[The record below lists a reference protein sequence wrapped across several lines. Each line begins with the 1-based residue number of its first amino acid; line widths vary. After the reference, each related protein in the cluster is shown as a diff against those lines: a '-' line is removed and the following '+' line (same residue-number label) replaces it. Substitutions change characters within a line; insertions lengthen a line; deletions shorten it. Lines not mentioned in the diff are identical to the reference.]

1 MEAVQEAKSVIQR
14 LNDERADQNVWIAL
28 FEKATE
34 VGEEFEI
41 PPSTSRRVGRQVHR
55 MNHPINDPSEYL
67 RVLLYLVFLDHLA
80 TEISSHVIKNEA
92 RFSGPCLVPN
102 KLHTLT
108 DQTTNSIFDSFRT
121 DIGDRQAFLDEVRWK
136 TRWNMVDGQK
146 PQTVLEKLNVTNQD
160 LYPNIYAIFTVLIT
174 MPVSS
179 ASSERSFSAMRRVKN
194 CLRAKQWVMRD
205 YQIYRC
211 YTSTEQ

>member
-1 MEAVQEAKSVIQR
+1 
-14 LNDERADQNVWIAL
+14 
-28 FEKATE
+28 
-34 VGEEFEI
+34 
-41 PPSTSRRVGRQVHR
+41 
-55 MNHPINDPSEYL
+55 MNHPINDPSEYW
-67 RVLLYLVFLDHLA
+67 RVSLYLVFLDHLV
-80 TEISSHVIKNEA
+80 TEIASRVINNEA

-121 DIGDRQAFLDEVRWK
+121 DIRQAFLDEVARWK

-146 PQTVLEKLNVTNQD
+146 PQTLLVILNVTNQD

-179 ASSERSFSAMRRVKN
+179 ASTERSFSAMRSVKN
-194 CLRAKQWVMRD
+194 CLRATMGDER
-205 YQIYRC
+205 YRC
-211 YTSTEQ
+211 HTSTEQEI